1 LDWWLDRGDFNNEV
15 NRMIENLEQW
25 LRDNGRSDIIAEL
38 KSTQNS
44 NGTTKQKV
52 SWGNL

>member
-1 LDWWLDRGDFNNEV
+1 MGRSDFNQAV
-15 NRMIENLEQW
+15 KDMIDKMEQW